1 MPMIGET
8 RKARELGYKG
18 SGRYIWAS
26 CEICGKERW
35 GMLFRGRPK
44 RKQCRSCA
52 NKQRFVSTETRTKL
66 SAIHKGHTTSE
77 NTRAKIGLAHRGR
90 IHSIEARINMS
101 IGSKG
106 RIITEETKAKLSKIF
121 KGRILSEETKTKIS
135 IALKGQKGLRGDQSP
150 SWKGGN
156 VEAKCLEC
164 GKSFFVQ
171 LCRLKKG
178 KVKYC
183 SQTCKL
189 VYQRKQGIFSLKPNK
204 PEQILINLFEKDN
217 LPFKYVGAGE
227 VWFGNRNPDFIN
239 TNGAKQV
246 IELLGTYWH
255 PLFDGA
261 NRIEHYKQ
269 YGFDCLIIWED
280 ELEDTKKIIKKVEK
294 FIKF

>member
-1 MPMIGET
+1 MPELGEI
-8 RKARELGYKG
+8 RLARELGIRDTYK
-18 SGRYIWAS
+18 YIWQA
-26 CEICGKERW
+26 CADCGKERW
-35 GMLFRGRPK
+35 VQLIRNKPKYKLCLQCAIKK
-44 RKQCRSCA
+44 RKQSFPNRSGSNNSHWRGGKVRKICL
-52 NKQRFVSTETRTKL
+52 NCEEEFYIYPGKQDDGRTKFC
-66 SAIHKGHTTSE
+66 S
-77 NTRAKIGLAHRGR
+77 
-90 IHSIEARINMS
+90 HSCIMI
-101 IGSKG
+101 
-106 RIITEETKAKLSKIF
+106 
-121 KGRILSEETKTKIS
+121 
-135 IALKGQKGLRGDQSP
+135 
-150 SWKGGN
+150 
-156 VEAKCLEC
+156 
-164 GKSFFVQ
+164 
-171 LCRLKKG
+171 
-178 KVKYC
+178 
-183 SQTCKL
+183 
-189 VYQRKQGIFSLKPNK
+189 YQRKQGIFSSKPNK